1 MASLTEPEIRLA
13 EPLPA
18 QFAVGKGQY
27 LVLRGEINWQG
38 HRVSEMSVKP
48 NQKDSCRAELFSG
61 REGNGLE
68 FFVSIPWLPV
78 DVGKQFTLTLTLT
91 SDTQERATLEL
102 GSIEIIYAVLRDVLP
117 ASTIGDQP
125 LVAICMASYNPES
138 ERLARQVESI
148 LCQSYGNWLL
158 IISDDNSKN
167 SALHEIEAICN
178 SDPRR
183 IRLYRHAQN
192 VGFYHNFERAL
203 TYLPDNAALVAFAD
217 QDDEWYP
224 EKLQNLVFKLNSE
237 PDAILAYSD
246 MRIVSESGKSISD
259 TYWQNRKNEYRDF
272 ATVFIANTVTGAAS
286 LFKREL
292 LDVVLPFPVSVGEV
306 FHDHWVACSAM
317 CCGKISYISEPL
329 YDYIQYHDSVIG
341 HCDFDF
347 EPVSQ
352 RLSRVLNPF
361 KAVQGASSDKWEN
374 IYRQDCLRLQLI
386 ADTLKNRFPEKSK
399 NSTLNLMNGGWW
411 SALKLSR
418 IYLKG
423 LIMGRTT
430 NGAELGL
437 IMGLLRGKPRVD
449 SL

>member
-18 QFAVGKGQY
+18 RFAVGRGQY

-38 HRVSEMSVKP
+38 NRVSEMSVKP
-48 NQKDSCRAELFSG
+48 SQKDSCRANLFTG
-61 REGNGLE
+61 REGNGFE
-68 FFVSIPWLPV
+68 FIVSILWLPV
-78 DVGKQFTLTLTLT
+78 DVGKQYTLTLTLT

-102 GSIEIIYAVLRDVLP
+102 GSIEINYAVSSNVLP

-148 LCQSYGNWLL
+148 LCQSYGNWVL

-183 IRLYRHAQN
+183 IRLYRHVRN

-224 EKLQNLVFKLNSE
+224 EKLQNLVSKLNSE

-246 MRIVSESGKSISD
+246 MRIVSESGKLISD
-259 TYWQNRKNEYRDF
+259 TYWENRKNEYRDF

-292 LDVVLPFPVSVGEV
+292 LDMVLPFPARVGDA
-306 FHDHWVACSAM
+306 FHDHWIACAAM
-317 CCGKISYISEPL
+317 CCGKISYVSEPL

-341 HCDFDF
+341 HCDF
-347 EPVSQ
+347 ESVST
-352 RLSRVLNPF
+352 RISSVLNPL
-361 KAVQGASSDKWEN
+361 KVEKGTSSDKWRN

-386 ADTLKNRFPEKSK
+386 ADTLKNRLPENSK
-399 NSTLNLMNGGWW
+399 NGTLNLMNGGWW
-411 SALKLSR
+411 SALKLSKT
-418 IYLKG
+418 YLKG